1 MCLNSK
7 EKEYCRRVR
16 KLKNAAG
23 IILLAWYISQV
34 SIDFSNVFF
43 FTWLKSVWK
52 PFLFVSIWTTMYMGD
67 DDDCFTYAC
76 SLVELIQ
83 LFIFPSLTDY
93 TSEEGHRM
101 DQPKCCGHNIKSTK
115 EEFNCPSKV
124 WNVLG
129 ISQHYR
135 QYIPKVYTSFQLL
148 SLLNTDHFK
157 KCLSPLL
164 AIWIFTWT
172 LLCPEGWH
180 FWKSLFDY
188 QALPIG

>member
-23 IILLAWYISQV
+23 IVLLAWYISQV
-34 SIDFSNVFF
+34 SIDFSNGFF
-43 FTWLKSVWK
+43 FFYMAKKCLETL
-52 PFLFVSIWTTMYMGD
+52 PFCFNLNSY

-83 LFIFPSLTDY
+83 LFILPSLTDY

-101 DQPKCCGHNIKSTK
+101 DQPKCCGHNIKRTK
-115 EEFNCPSKV
+115 VEFNCPSKV

-148 SLLNTDHFK
+148 SLLNNDHFK
-157 KCLSPLL
+157 NAFFL
-164 AIWIFTWT
+164 
-172 LLCPEGWH
+172 
-180 FWKSLFDY
+180 FWPYEFSH
-188 QALPIG
+188 